1 MWISYPETLF
11 IEDKWA
17 QLAEAQPTI
26 IDSSIKVNIPTALV
40 TDNIDWENKDFTRK
54 EQTQYELSINTTI
67 WC

>member
-26 IDSSIKVNIPTALV
+26 IDSSIKVNIPTTLV